1 MLVKS
6 CSKNSTWFASSMRA
20 VLLVADAASSKND
33 IGIGL

>member
-6 CSKNSTWFASSMRA
+6 CSRISTWFALIMKA